1 MIFIIVSDLGFHLEQ
16 GLYISRIT
24 PGSIVAKEGI
34 LTTGDRIV
42 CVSHVIIISKMRL
55 WPIIQILKQEQEKDL

>member
-1 MIFIIVSDLGFHLEQ
+1 MYLFSEIGLYIEQ

-24 PGSIVAKEGI
+24 PGSTVAKEGI

-42 CVSHVIIISKMRL
+42 CVSL
-55 WPIIQILKQEQEKDL
+55 